1 MKKMKTYIFV
11 LMLLSI
17 ALIAVPASAAT
28 TYTCVGN
35 VTNLNVYSASIVTLS
50 VPGQSPQIYLCSLNS
65 NFGNGWTADSCK
77 AAYAILLSAKLSGL
91 QVLMEFNDNF
101 TCANP
106 EVGAQGTGA
115 YAVTILP

>member
-1 MKKMKTYIFV
+1 MKTMKTYSFV
-11 LMLLSI
+11 LLLLSI
-17 ALIAVPASAAT
+17 ALVAVPASAT
-28 TYTCVGN
+28 VYSCQGN
-35 VTNLNVYSASIVTLS
+35 VTNLNVYSGNFVTLS

-65 NFGNGWTADSCK
+65 NFGNGWTPDSCK

-91 QVLMEFNDNF
+91 QVSMSFNDSF

-106 EVGAQGTGA
+106 EVGGQGTGA